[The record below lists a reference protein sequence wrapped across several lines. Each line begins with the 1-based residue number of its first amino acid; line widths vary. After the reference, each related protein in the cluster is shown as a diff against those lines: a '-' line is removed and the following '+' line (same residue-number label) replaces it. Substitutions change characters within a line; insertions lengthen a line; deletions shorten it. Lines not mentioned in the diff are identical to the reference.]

1 MPTPQEN
8 TIVHKRSAVTGR
20 EPTAAQLLFGEFAV
34 NYRDGRVFIKR
45 EDEIVLDITQPL
57 YHIDGGLL
65 VAALGPVAAFSL
77 TTEAGG
83 VLYTE
88 NFKRLIIE

>member
-1 MPTPQEN
+1 MPTPQTN
-8 TIVHKRSAVTGR
+8 TIVHKRSAVTGH
-20 EPTAAQLLFGEFAV
+20 EPTAGQLLFGEFAV
-34 NYRDGRVFIKR
+34 NYRDGKVFIKR
-45 EDEIVLDITQPL
+45 EDETILEITQPL
-57 YHIDGGLL
+57 YHIDGGVL
-65 VAALGPVAAFSL
+65 VAASPTDAFSI

>member
-8 TIVHKRSAVTGR
+8 TIVHKRSAVIGR

-65 VAALGPVAAFSL
+65 VVAPPTAAFSI

>member
-1 MPTPQEN
+1 MPTPQAN
-8 TIVHKRSAVTGR
+8 TIVHKRSAVTGH
-20 EPTAAQLLFGEFAV
+20 EPSAAQLLFGEFAV

-65 VAALGPVAAFSL
+65 VIAAPSAAFSIN
-77 TTEAGG
+77 TEAGG

>member
-45 EDEIVLDITQPL
+45 EDEIILDITQPL

-65 VAALGPVAAFSL
+65 VIAPPDSAFSL

>member
-20 EPTAAQLLFGEFAV
+20 EPTAGQLLFGEFAV
-34 NYRDGRVFIKR
+34 NYRDGKVFIKR
-45 EDEIVLDITQPL
+45 EDEAILDITQPL

-65 VAALGPVAAFSL
+65 EVASPTDAFSL

-88 NFKRLIIE
+88 NFRRMILE